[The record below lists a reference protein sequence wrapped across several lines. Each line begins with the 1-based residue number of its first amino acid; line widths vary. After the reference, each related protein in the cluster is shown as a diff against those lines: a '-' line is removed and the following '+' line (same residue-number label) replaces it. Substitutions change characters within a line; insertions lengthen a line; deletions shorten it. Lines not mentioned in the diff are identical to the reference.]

1 MRFPREKCADLGIC
15 RSFSWMV
22 KSIKKVKFEWEI
34 SLGIIIESYLVVF
47 PPVSVFFFFL
57 ILKFYIISF
66 CIFNKNKHLYIK
78 RYHLLF
84 GNAVLYREGS
94 CGTLNGNFVLIIHHK
109 YSCWIREPVGK
120 NQKPKLS
127 YILPKQ
133 ENLNIMLWRLYIF
146 LRAQLTNR
154 ILQVHLRV
162 NLTELKLPF
171 LTNNKPC
178 RVWTQQWQKCNK
190 CRGYSTGE
198 WIIIITLCKM
208 IIICCSYSFL

>member
-94 CGTLNGNFVLIIHHK
+94 CGTLNGNFVFN
-109 YSCWIREPVGK
+109 YSSQILMLNQRACGK
-120 NQKPKLS
+120 ESK
-127 YILPKQ
+127 
-133 ENLNIMLWRLYIF
+133 
-146 LRAQLTNR
+146 AQTVIYVTKTR
-154 ILQVHLRV
+154 
-162 NLTELKLPF
+162 K
-171 LTNNKPC
+171 
-178 RVWTQQWQKCNK
+178 
-190 CRGYSTGE
+190 S
-198 WIIIITLCKM
+198 
-208 IIICCSYSFL
+208 